1 MARFSNTRWSGSR
14 RPSAQPRL
22 QRPGRSNPQEIARAC
37 AFALRVFVLV
47 GTFSVAA
54 AQANSAP
61 LPPRV
66 DLRPDQ
72 TPIRDQGGRG
82 TCIVHSVVAA
92 MEAALKRSGRDV
104 DLSEDTFML
113 LIKQFW
119 LADIN
124 RKPAN
129 TAENQ
134 VTGFDGGGAVENMYF
149 LANGMAIPEEST
161 GHRDGYQYKCP
172 FPWDHVHWKSQFVV
186 DSWNLSPRRT
196 LPSTMRARRYF
207 AIGGFKQLS
216 NPKDPAGIERAL
228 QERHEVI
235 WGFPCG
241 GKRPD
246 KGVWHYAGPA
256 KPEDGG
262 HSILIVGY
270 DRTNP
275 KAPYFIVKNSW
286 GPTKI
291 PGADGFTYIGYDY
304 LKYGTEAAYLT
315 TVKQVSWPELRFV
328 GRWEVTFDG
337 WKGILDV
344 SHLPGIFRGVFKQNN
359 DRSIDRRIGTF
370 YDKNDPKKALRVNG
384 EIKGNRIDFYVDWSN
399 PNPGL
404 DKRGGRHFT
413 YYLAKGDSDL
423 MAGSHRDP
431 EGTEWGGF
439 ARRLKSDEAF
449 PGDARV
455 IDAAR
460 LPEMAS
466 LAPSTRLQSEPKPE
480 SYLGDWTLYCQS
492 TPITVHLTERDD
504 SVVPR
509 GRQAAC
515 NGLRGEGVTAL
526 VDKQDRRK
534 LELTV
539 SSPETLRPAI
549 SFHGLLL
556 SRERGIV
563 AGTAQGGKLPRN
575 SRFGAVLVRKSDES
589 HIVVR
594 Q

>member
-1 MARFSNTRWSGSR
+1 MARFFDNRWSGM
-14 RPSAQPRL
+14 
-22 QRPGRSNPQEIARAC
+22 QRPGRSSPHSVASAGAC
-37 AFALRVFVLV
+37 ALRVFILV
-47 GTFSVAA
+47 GTFSVDAA
-54 AQANSAP
+54 PAHSAP
-61 LPPRV
+61 LRV

-104 DLSEDTFML
+104 DLSEDTCML
-113 LIKQFW
+113 LVKQFY
-119 LADIN
+119 LADIKG
-124 RKPAN
+124 KPAD

-149 LANGMAIPEEST
+149 LSNGMAIPEEST
-161 GHRDGYQYKCP
+161 GHPDGYQYKNP
-172 FPWDHVHWKSQFVV
+172 FNWDHAHWKSQFIV
-186 DSWNLSPRRT
+186 DSWNLFPGRT

-207 AIGGFKQLS
+207 AISGFQQIA
-216 NPKDPAGIERAL
+216 NPKDPAAIERAL

-246 KGVWHYAGPA
+246 NGVWHYAGPA
-256 KPEDGG
+256 KPADGG
-262 HSILIVGY
+262 HSMLIVGY

-291 PGADGFTYIGYDY
+291 RGANGFTYIGYDY
-304 LKYGTEAAYLT
+304 LKYGTEAAYVT
-315 TVKQVSWPELRFV
+315 SVKQVSWPELRFV
-328 GRWEVTFDG
+328 GRWEVNFDG

-344 SHLPGIFRGVFKQNN
+344 SHLPGIFRGVFKQDKNP
-359 DRSIDRRIGTF
+359 SIDRRIGTF
-370 YDKNDPKKALRVNG
+370 YDKNDPKQALRVNG
-384 EIKGNRIDFYVDWSN
+384 DIKGNRIDFYIDWSN

-404 DKRGGRHFT
+404 DKCGGRHFT
-413 YYLAKGDSDL
+413 YYLAKDPDL

-431 EGTEWGGF
+431 DGSEWGGF
-439 ARRLKSDEAF
+439 ARRLVSHEAF
-449 PGDARV
+449 PSKPLA

-460 LPEMAS
+460 LPELAS
-466 LAPSTRLQSEPKPE
+466 LAPSKRLQNESKPE

-492 TPITVHLTERDD
+492 KPITVHLTERED

-509 GRQAAC
+509 GRQATC
-515 NGLRGEGVTAL
+515 DGLRGEGVTAL
-526 VDKQDRRK
+526 VDKRDRRK
-534 LELTV
+534 LELTIAL
-539 SSPETLRPAI
+539 PEKGQPAL

-563 AGTAQGGKLPRN
+563 AGTAQGGKMPRN
-575 SRFGAVLVRKSDES
+575 SRFGSVLVRKSDAS
-589 HIVVR
+589 HILVR